1 MSRAKT
7 ASGAPASARARVA
20 FGTGRLSAGRKSG
33 RRAME
38 RHGEG
43 AGPGARQGT
52 APLYAGGITFGHKRP
67 KLHSSGLR
75 SSADLAWARAYAA
88 PEPMAGADRA
98 LRGFLLR

>member
-1 MSRAKT
+1 
-7 ASGAPASARARVA
+7 
-20 FGTGRLSAGRKSG
+20 
-33 RRAME
+33 ME

-43 AGPGARQGT
+43 AGPGARLGT

-75 SSADLAWARAYAA
+75 SSSDLAWSRANAA

-98 LRGFLLR
+98 LRGFLLRVIGQGPPPRRKAAVAIQGG